1 MLSSPRS
8 CVTAALVAAALLALP
23 TAAASAAFPGQNG
36 RIAFARADATFSST
50 SIWTMNPDGTD
61 QRQLTTAP
69 GFNGSPAFSPDGRR
83 IVFDSSRDGGNFE
96 IYVMNA
102 DGTDQVRL
110 TNDPATDL
118 RPNWSP
124 DGSMITFDSDRVAA
138 PSFHREVFVMNADG
152 SGQRSVTPGG
162 TDDLSPAWFPNGG
175 RIVFHTNPP
184 GQPTQLADVRTD
196 GMDRRPITTASAV
209 NLQYPAF
216 MPDGSRIAIWGPP
229 PASGTAAEI
238 YTIRPDGSD
247 LKRLT
252 TNNTIDD
259 SPAYSPDGT
268 KMVFT
273 SNQTG
278 SSELFVMNATGGDER
293 PLTTTALEELDP
305 DWGPAI
311 PLPPPGAVDAD
322 GDGSPA
328 GTDCDDGNAAVLP
341 GAREVPGN
349 QVDENCDR
357 VLGQFG
363 RVTAPVSN
371 QWAFARRYTQVVRL
385 LVRQVPA
392 DAKVRVTCAGKGCPF
407 KSKSPKV
414 KRGQV
419 KLHKL
424 FGKRKLKPGATITI
438 RITQPDAIG
447 KVVRYKIR
455 RGKPPKSSVLCL
467 PPGARKPGRC

>member
-1 MLSSPRS
+1 M
-8 CVTAALVAAALLALP
+8 
-23 TAAASAAFPGQNG
+23 
-36 RIAFARADATFSST
+36 
-50 SIWTMNPDGTD
+50 
-61 QRQLTTAP
+61 
-69 GFNGSPAFSPDGRR
+69 
-83 IVFDSSRDGGNFE
+83 
-96 IYVMNA
+96 
-102 DGTDQVRL
+102 
-110 TNDPATDL
+110 
-118 RPNWSP
+118 
-124 DGSMITFDSDRVAA
+124 
-138 PSFHREVFVMNADG
+138 
-152 SGQRSVTPGG
+152 
-162 TDDLSPAWFPNGG
+162 
-175 RIVFHTNPP
+175 
-184 GQPTQLADVRTD
+184 
-196 GMDRRPITTASAV
+196 
-209 NLQYPAF
+209 
-216 MPDGSRIAIWGPP
+216 
-229 PASGTAAEI
+229 
-238 YTIRPDGSD
+238 
-247 LKRLT
+247 
-252 TNNTIDD
+252 
-259 SPAYSPDGT
+259 
-268 KMVFT
+268 
-273 SNQTG
+273 
-278 SSELFVMNATGGDER
+278 
-293 PLTTTALEELDP
+293 
-305 DWGPAI
+305 
-311 PLPPPGAVDAD
+311 
-322 GDGSPA
+322 
-328 GTDCDDGNAAVLP
+328 LP